1 MPANPPP
8 EGEPYVP
15 IQYTSD
21 VFPTERADT
30 GYPPTGRARRKTQR
44 SAGRQRSSYHPRPE
58 PRRRAELMG
67 FNATWWMTLI
77 VALVVVLVLS
87 VLII

>member
-1 MPANPPP
+1 MPSNPPP

-21 VFPTERADT
+21 VFPTERADP
-30 GYPPTGRARRKTQR
+30 GYPPTGRARRKKQR
-44 SAGRQRSSYHPRPE
+44 SAGRHQRGPQR
-58 PRRRAELMG
+58 RRRAELMG
-67 FNATWWMTLI
+67 FNAALSMALI
-77 VALVVVLVLS
+77 VALVAVLVLS

>member
-1 MPANPPP
+1 MPSNPPP

-30 GYPPTGRARRKTQR
+30 GYPPTGRARRKNQR
-44 SAGRQRSSYHPRPE
+44 SAGRQRRWYHPRPQA
-58 PRRRAELMG
+58 RRGAELMG
-67 FNATWWMTLI
+67 FNATWCMAFI

>member
-8 EGEPYVP
+8 DGEPYVP

-30 GYPPTGRARRKTQR
+30 GYPPTARARRKKQW
-44 SAGRQRSSYHPRPE
+44 SAGRQRTWDHRRSRPK
-58 PRRRAELMG
+58 RRAELMG
-67 FNATWWMTLI
+67 FNATWWMALI
-77 VALVVVLVLS
+77 VALVGVLVLS